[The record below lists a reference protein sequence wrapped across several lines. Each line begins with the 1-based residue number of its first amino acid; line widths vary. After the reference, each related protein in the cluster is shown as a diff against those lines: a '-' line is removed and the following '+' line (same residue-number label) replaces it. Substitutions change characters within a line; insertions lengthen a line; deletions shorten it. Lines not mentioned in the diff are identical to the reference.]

1 MSTPRERAGADP
13 SPADRTRRPSSCAC
27 EPWSGTDD
35 ALVNVVRVPGLLLAM
50 SLSNVS
56 CDSLH
61 RASASR
67 GSGPRS
73 DDDDQRNAPCSC
85 SQAQTGPPR
94 PHRRR
99 QWNLRVPPRPSRLRG
114 RQRPGPESPS
124 RRTLLASRHRASA
137 QSGTNSLA
145 STSSARRRRRRCCVP
160 HDGGHRQRAAARPRL
175 RVLRRHGSVRSPRY
189 ATLTVQSC
197 SCILPDGATL
207 LRSPNQHS
215 RAPFEQDPPC
225 DRTQTAST

>member
-1 MSTPRERAGADP
+1 MHRL
-13 SPADRTRRPSSCAC
+13 SSRAC
-27 EPWSGTDD
+27 ELRSNDDD

-67 GSGPRS
+67 GSRPRKGE
-73 DDDDQRNAPCSC
+73 DAQRDGPCSC

-99 QWNLRVPPRPSRLRG
+99 QWDLRVPPRPSRLRG

-160 HDGGHRQRAAARPRL
+160 HDGGHRQRPAARPRL
-175 RVLRRHGSVRSPRY
+175 RVLRRAGPVRSTGR
-189 ATLTVQSC
+189 AT
-197 SCILPDGATL
+197 
-207 LRSPNQHS
+207 R
-215 RAPFEQDPPC
+215 R
-225 DRTQTAST
+225 